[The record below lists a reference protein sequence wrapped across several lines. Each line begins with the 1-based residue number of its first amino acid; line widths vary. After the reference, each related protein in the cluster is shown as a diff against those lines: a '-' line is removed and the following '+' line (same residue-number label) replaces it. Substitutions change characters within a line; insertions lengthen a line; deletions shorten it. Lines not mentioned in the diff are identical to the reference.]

1 MSKELIQFQNIIQLE
16 ILHRPS
22 KKIKSP
28 YVADAVN
35 KNGDEFLVHTPGLGL
50 ADQCLPGSKIFATP
64 SKSKSSKTDYIA
76 QSVSVNE
83 RNYGKTLIG
92 ANPHTA
98 ELIGKE
104 ILTSKN
110 KSYYDTNIKSH
121 HHFYDEGSKELTDIH
136 YSQIKLSKVP
146 VPPKGKKIKNLE
158 VVIRIQK

>member
-1 MSKELIQFQNIIQLE
+1 MIISDNLKMYVQKLRSSN
-16 ILHRPS
+16 LRPTKQRLKICEFLFDRDKTFHFTVEALN
-22 KKIKSP
+22 KKI
-28 YVADAVN
+28 N
-35 KNGDEFLVHTPGLGL
+35 KNGATKVSL
-50 ADQCLPGSKIFATP
+50 ATIYNTVEAFTSAGYL
-64 SKSKSSKTDYIA
+64 
-76 QSVSVNE
+76 
-83 RNYGKTLIG
+83 
-92 ANPHTA
+92 
-98 ELIGKE
+98 KE